1 MNIPSVSLAT
11 KLAAGAVGLLI
22 VGGGAAAVI
31 HDRQIG
37 GQTTVQA
44 AAPAPSSSP
53 SPGMHS
59 PATAKNKASA
69 MQLRIAIGTAE
80 AQVLGIN
87 RTELA
92 ADLKQGKTVQQLAS
106 DKGLTEDQYRSQY
119 QVALKP
125 LLAPL
130 VQNGTLT
137 SAQENRVLQAKTI
150 PNWNK
155 VPKKPATSPSPSPQ
169 T

>member
-106 DKGLTEDQYRSQY
+106 DKGLTEDQY

-155 VPKKPATSPSPSPQ
+155 VAKKPATSPSPSPQ